1 MATNT
6 LKTPERMPSSTHE
19 VIVVLEETHLAIDNV
34 DTVPQSH
41 ELISYFSITRADEVR
56 ERIQCASIVVAT
68 QAFITAES
76 LGEAPYLKCVITP
89 TAGTNHIDID
99 ECRRRGI
106 HVAKCPGSTSLA
118 VPEHALSLYFAARRK
133 TVLLQNEI
141 RTVDE
146 NGKNS
151 WKRHGSI
158 AFKMQTANAHAPPSL
173 EQEVV
178 GIIGF
183 GHIGKRLELLCKAL
197 GMKVLIAERKGR
209 DQVRESRVRFDQV
222 IRSATVLFI
231 CCSFSE
237 EDRNMVDTHELSVMP
252 PEAVIVN
259 VSRGGVMNT
268 AAVIQALREKR
279 ISGVAVD
286 VFDREPASSED
297 DSAFLVAGTTD
308 LNLTLS
314 PHVGYFS
321 TKTVLTM
328 LSMVKAHIKNYVL
341 GDYAK
346 FES

>member
-1 MATNT
+1 M
-6 LKTPERMPSSTHE
+6 
-19 VIVVLEETHLAIDNV
+19 
-34 DTVPQSH
+34 
-41 ELISYFSITRADEVR
+41 
-56 ERIQCASIVVAT
+56 
-68 QAFITAES
+68 
-76 LGEAPYLKCVITP
+76 
-89 TAGTNHIDID
+89 
-99 ECRRRGI
+99 
-106 HVAKCPGSTSLA
+106 
-118 VPEHALSLYFAARRK
+118 
-133 TVLLQNEI
+133 
-141 RTVDE
+141 DE

-183 GHIGKRLELLCKAL
+183 GHIGMCSGLLYIIRFPIFNHLSGKRLELLCKAL